1 MGWETVASNSA
12 NSATTVIVGG
22 GFVGLFTALHLRHHK
37 HQGQVV
43 LVEPQTNF
51 VFKPMLYE
59 LLTEEL
65 PESIICPSYE
75 KLLVNSDVEQIRQ
88 RVTAIDLKAKQL
100 TLESGES
107 QEYDNLVLAVGS
119 VQGYLRTEGAQENAL
134 AFRSK
139 EEAIALREHLKS
151 CLQRALTTEDQ
162 AEKKAL
168 LTMAIVGAG
177 PAGVEMAATLADLL
191 PSWYVPMGGNIHE
204 LTIHLVNHATSILA
218 GDANSSLKRCAL
230 EQLQQR
236 TIPVNLKL
244 GVGVKIVS
252 KTALQFVETGED
264 ELQTLATHTTIW
276 TAGTA
281 VNPLI
286 KNLAEQLPPE
296 DLDRHGQPL
305 VNSSLQLPSFPEVFA
320 AGDCVTVKDNPK
332 PALAQIAYQQG
343 AAIAKNL
350 IALQTGKPLVSP
362 DPQLRGTLMKLGLGN
377 GVANLFDRVR
387 IEGKAGDLLRNA
399 TYLELLPT
407 PLHNFKATSQWLR
420 EETIDRFHRPHA
432 PTTREIN
439 LAKMTPAQKREYQS
453 IKAIAIIAPLIFIVL
468 LYLGFKTPERERR
481 PFTPLP
487 TPGVNQ

>member
-1 MGWETVASNSA
+1 MVSDS
-12 NSATTVIVGG
+12 STTVIVGG
-22 GFVGLFTALHLRHHK
+22 GFGGLFTALHLRHHQ
-37 HQGQVV
+37 HQGQIL
-43 LVEPQTNF
+43 LVEPRENF

-65 PESIICPSYE
+65 PPTVVCPSYAE
-75 KLLVNSDVEQIRQ
+75 LLVNSGVEQVRQ
-88 RVTAIDLKAKQL
+88 RVTNLDLQGKQL

-107 QEYDNLVLAVGS
+107 QPYDHLVVTVGS
-119 VQGYLRTEGAQENAL
+119 VQGYLKTNGAEEYAY
-134 AFRSK
+134 AFRSQ

-151 CLQRALTTEDQ
+151 CLQQALVTENE
-162 AEKKAL
+162 AERQAL
-168 LTMAIVGAG
+168 LTVAIVGAG

-204 LTIHLVNHATSILA
+204 LKIYLINHAPGILA
-218 GDANSSLKRCAL
+218 GDANGGLKRCAL

-236 TIPVNLKL
+236 AIPVQLKL
-244 GVGVKIVS
+244 GVGVKTVS
-252 KTALQFVETGED
+252 PSALQFVETGHE
-264 ELQTLATHTTIW
+264 ELHILASHTTVW

-286 KNLAEQLPPE
+286 QDLAAQLPPE

-305 VNSSLQLPSFPEVFA
+305 VNGFLQLLSFPEVFA

-343 AAIAKNL
+343 ATIAKNL
-350 IALQTGKPLVSP
+350 IALQRGKSLINS

-407 PLHNFKATSQWLR
+407 PLHNFKATGQWLQ

-432 PTTREIN
+432 PTAGEVK
-439 LAKMTPAQKREYQS
+439 LAAMTPAQKQEHRQ
-453 IKAIAIIAPLIFIVL
+453 IKAIAIIAPLIFVVL

-481 PFTPLP
+481 PFVPQP
-487 TPGVNQ
+487 SPNVNR